1 MGPTAKSSTSTLIA
15 AFDGEPE
22 ASEPALSRQ
31 NQASRLVTLCREFNR
46 QRVREVHRANS
57 ALRFTSIETT
67 AGSTRAMMSANGLGV
82 AAAEA

>member
-46 QRVREVHRANS
+46 RANS